1 MNNTYFLSAILPLA
15 LGTFLIRASV
25 IYLSGRINLSERIK
39 ELFSFIPA
47 AILPAL
53 VAPMVFYFKGSSDFF
68 LYKERV
74 LALLIAMI
82 VAFKTKNI
90 LMTIAT
96 GLCVLYCL
104 KLI

>member
-1 MNNTYFLSAILPLA
+1 MNNTYFLSAIIPLA

-25 IYLSGRINLSERIK
+25 IYLSGRINLSNRIK

-53 VAPMVFYFKGSSDFF
+53 VAPMVFYFKGTSDFF
-68 LYKERV
+68 FLKERV
-74 LALLIAMI
+74 LALVLATVIAY
-82 VAFKTKNI
+82 KTKNI
-90 LMTIAT
+90 LITIAT
-96 GLCVLYCL
+96 GLCILYCL